1 MFDAIGTLFTGTL
14 LTSEQLPPIEVRK
27 LNYPKTAEDALR
39 QDWESIGQDWKNIGN
54 DMRMAIQ
61 KTDIGHA
68 SDHS

>member
-27 LNYPKTAEDALR
+27 LNYPKTAEEAFR
-39 QDWESIGQDWKNIGN
+39 RDWENIGRDWQN
-54 DMRMAIQ
+54 IGCDMRNAI
-61 KTDIGHA
+61 KKMESSHA

>member
-14 LTSEQLPPIEVRK
+14 ITSELLPPIEVRK

-39 QDWESIGQDWKNIGN
+39 RDWENIGRDWQN
-54 DMRMAIQ
+54 IGCDMRNAI
-61 KTDIGHA
+61 KKMESSHA